1 MKRRFFILILM
12 TIALS
17 CNSQNT
23 SVIQLV
29 AQYHKA
35 RVELDRINPYET
47 PDLCIEKS
55 KQIIDLY
62 NKIAE
67 KDSSQVQPQA
77 LFVPYS
83 MAAYSYYGKKDIKN
97 AIPYLKGAW
106 LIAQTHSS
114 HLLQVGYT
122 HDALLG
128 IGTMLR
134 DAYTDT
140 GDYEDAINLSKEIVS
155 SYERYNPKHLAL
167 QQMAESQIYKAKD
180 DVKSVIESDIK
191 AFDFYEKFGND
202 VPDFYVTTI
211 ANEILEGY
219 LYCYDYSGALSFIDR
234 NRDRL
239 DQLFQGKDD
248 LEFEQLNQINKY
260 LYQVYQHIGLHL
272 RAVNAAFLVSNFIIM
287 SKGKDSPEYAS
298 WMNNAATSYMD
309 LYEDED
315 NVGYLAKA
323 DSLFHIAET
332 VWATIP
338 NKEEL
343 SDYAIY
349 LSNYG
354 DLLSQRKEYSKAE
367 ELQTRALSLHQAM
380 EAPESVLLGDLSR
393 LAHTYGDAGKV
404 KESLSLYEEL
414 LSKYENRNETLQ
426 VARTCNLISQIY
438 WIDLNNN
445 ERAEYYANKAYGIL
459 HQAGVVNKLTST
471 ITENLARICYRLGFE
486 ERALQY
492 SKECFDIKEALG
504 IGISPYE
511 LLNVREYYLDNFS
524 VLFYF
529 NPEGK
534 EKVVEN
540 IESLCN
546 WVLDEHKGNTRNEK
560 TLQWKAKTVLAKA
573 YMFFHKF
580 DDAEKQYSDLF
591 QIEEELW
598 GKNSSNYVVTLNNLA
613 YNFSLKGDYQKCRE
627 ISLKCAEL
635 EPTHKN
641 YENILSSSIA
651 LDDIEMV
658 EKYLP
663 LTFNSSLDYLKTQFL
678 FLSNEQREEMIER
691 GMSVGFSNLSLP
703 AYAYPNNRVCAE
715 YAYNSALV
723 SKGLLLSTQN
733 DIEDV
738 ISSSNDTDL
747 EIKNQELKQMQK
759 RLLMASDSV
768 DITSLRRN
776 IELKEKEIL
785 SSLQSIT
792 DYTKNLDITW
802 KDIQGKLNKDDVA
815 IEFVELDKSILS
827 PEDTAMYYAAVAIKK
842 DWSVPKFILLSE
854 KAKVDKAI
862 KDMVSNVSDVGY
874 SEEAWIDENEQL
886 YNLIWKPIVSFV
898 EPRSNIYF
906 SPIGLLSITPME
918 ILQDSNG
925 KYLNELGNVYR
936 MTSTKYLCLPHSI
949 PHKANAVLYGGLI
962 YDVENEMRND
972 TTNKKKREGW
982 QYLPSSIEEVTNIS
996 TILLSNNVTTQ
1007 IYDKLSG
1014 TEESFKNLSG
1024 KPISIL
1030 HLATHGFY
1038 FSEDESDLSDFFHD
1052 MNVKVERGSGI
1063 STLLRSGLMLTGGQH
1078 AWLHGRNDIPK
1089 NKEDGILLSSEISLL
1104 DLRNIDH
1111 VTLSACQTGLGDISD
1126 DGVMGLQRGFKRA
1139 GVNSILMTLW
1149 PVDDDATQIMMEQFY
1164 RNLMAGQS
1172 KCESLIFAQKYLRK
1186 YNNGYYSEPKYWAAF
1201 VLLDGIEQEE
1211 GQ

>member
-1 MKRRFFILILM
+1 M

-35 RVELDRINPYET
+35 RVELDRINPYEK

-83 MAAYSYYGKKDIKN
+83 MAAYSYYGKKDIKS

-122 HDALLG
+122 RDALLG
-128 IGTMLR
+128 IGTILR

-140 GDYEDAINLSKEIVS
+140 GEYEDAINLSKEIVS

-191 AFDFYEKFGND
+191 ALDFYEKFGND

-219 LYCYDYSGALSFIDR
+219 LYCYDYSAALSFIDK

-239 DQLFQGKDD
+239 NKLFQGKDD
-248 LEFEQLNQINKY
+248 SEFEQLNQINKY
-260 LYQVYQHIGLHL
+260 LYQVYQHIGLHQ

-309 LYEDED
+309 LYADED

-354 DLLSQRKEYSKAE
+354 DLLSHRNDYSKAE

-380 EAPESVLLGDLSR
+380 EAPESVILGDLSR
-393 LAHTYGDAGKV
+393 LAHTYGDAGKA
-404 KESLSLYEEL
+404 KESLLLYEEL
-414 LSKYENRNETLQ
+414 LSKYEKMNDTLQ

-445 ERAEYYANKAYGIL
+445 ELAEKYAN
-459 HQAGVVNKLTST
+459 QAVELITST
-471 ITENLARICYRLGFE
+471 NNVNTLAADILENIGRVYYRLGL
-486 ERALQY
+486 ERRGLDIY
-492 SKECFDIKEALG
+492 SKAFEMKLSLG
-504 IGISPYE
+504 VNTSPYE
-511 LLNVREYYLDNFS
+511 MLNLYEFYIDSFSDVLYFYPQGREDVLTRVEGYCQSLMEDNQGTT
-524 VLFYF
+524 Y
-529 NPEGK
+529 E
-534 EKVVEN
+534 EKQLV
-540 IESLCN
+540 
-546 WVLDEHKGNTRNEK
+546 
-560 TLQWKAKTVLAKA
+560 WKAKTVLAKA
-573 YMFFHKF
+573 YMFFRKF
-580 DDAEKQYSDLF
+580 EKAEKEYYDLLRV
-591 QIEEELW
+591 EEELW
-598 GKNSSNYVVTLNNLA
+598 GKNSRNYIVTLNNLA
-613 YNFSLKGDYQKCRE
+613 YNFSLKGDYKKCRE
-627 ISLKCAEL
+627 VSLKCIEL
-635 EPTHKN
+635 DPSHHN
-641 YENILSSSIA
+641 YANVLSSSIA

-785 SSLQSIT
+785 SSLQSIN

-802 KDIQGKLNKDDVA
+802 KDIQGKLNRDDVA
-815 IEFVELDKSILS
+815 IEFVELAKSILS

-854 KAKVDKAI
+854 RAKVDKAI
-862 KDMVSNVSDVGY
+862 KDLVSKVSDAGY

-1063 STLLRSGLMLTGGQH
+1063 STLLRSGLMFAGGQH
-1078 AWLHGRNDIPK
+1078 AWLHGRDDIPK
-1089 NKEDGILLSSEISLL
+1089 DKEDGILLSSEISLL
-1104 DLRNIDH
+1104 DLSNIDH

-1172 KCESLIFAQKYLRK
+1172 KCESLISAQKYLRK
-1186 YNNGYYSEPKYWAAF
+1186 YNDGYYSEPKYWAAF
-1201 VLLDGIEQEE
+1201 VLLDGFEQEE